1 MKIARH
7 IIFNM
12 EALFF
17 VSLFKVGNKK
27 SKKNTLL
34 SEDSII
40 SPMEVSSEK
49 NPDNYQNYI
58 H

>member
-1 MKIARH
+1 
-7 IIFNM
+7 M

-17 VSLFKVGNKK
+17 VSLFKVGNKF

-49 NPDNYQNYI
+49 TPDNYQNYI

>member
-1 MKIARH
+1 
-7 IIFNM
+7 M

-17 VSLFKVGNKK
+17 VFLFKVGNKF

-40 SPMEVSSEK
+40 SPKEVSSEK
-49 NPDNYQNYI
+49 NSDNYQNYI